1 MKNTL
6 SENMMR
12 FGTKNLSESAQKELI
27 VKSIMETIN
36 QHGLHGAVK
45 QRLIESVIDL
55 MKTPAAANALKAIQS
70 QYAKGTEAPTAVM
83 GPYYLKTRKD
93 LSNVTILRGQV
104 GGINGFVA
112 GDILLP
118 IPSTLSLGE
127 GGDFELGPGQG
138 GIWTKLNY
146 DTAMLPMPKTEAGI
160 ADSVN
165 KAFNEYPL
173 ASLQAML
180 AVHPKKAA
188 FQTAMATFKAS
199 TSTLKPLLTGNA
211 KAFFGV

>member
-12 FGTKNLSESAQKELI
+12 FGTKNLSELAQKELI

-45 QRLIESVIDL
+45 QRLTEGAIDL
-55 MKTPAAANALKAIQS
+55 TNNPAAPVAAKVLQS
-70 QYAKGTEAPTAVM
+70 QYAKGIVAPTAVM
-83 GPYYLKTRKD
+83 GQYYLKTRKD
-93 LSNVTILRGQV
+93 LSSGVLLRGEV

-112 GDILLP
+112 GGILLP
-118 IPSTLSLGE
+118 IPSALSIGE
-127 GGDFELGPGQG
+127 GGSFDLSLNPVKFD
-138 GIWTKLNY
+138 KLTSPNP
-146 DTAMLPMPKTEAGI
+146 PMALPKTEAGI
-160 ADSVN
+160 ADSLN

-173 ASLQAML
+173 ASLQAMF
-180 AVHPKKAA
+180 AAHPKKAA

-199 TSTLKPLLTGNA
+199 TSELKSLLTGNA